1 MSGVLEKLRRARA
14 TTAKAMTTA
23 QSDLASVRAAI
34 ATAHNALQDLE
45 GRPVAF
51 DLAAA
56 ELDKKLAELSED
68 GVSSFQLHSLMGR
81 DEGRIDWSPREG
93 DYWTMARHVLAGG
106 QALRDRL
113 MDDLR
118 RRYGEDKGL
127 TPEERD
133 AERDRL
139 LSEAFHLECLEEAMI
154 RAASEAGVRI
164 ERRANAH
171 PAAIL
176 APLHQL
182 PEL

>member
-1 MSGVLEKLRRARA
+1 MAGVIDKLRRARA

-23 QSDLASVRAAI
+23 QADLASVRAAV
-34 ATAHNALQDLE
+34 AAAHNALRDLE
-45 GRPVAF
+45 DRPVAF
-51 DLAAA
+51 EMAAA
-56 ELDKKLAELSED
+56 ELDRKLADLAED
-68 GVSSFQLHSLMGR
+68 GVSSFALQTLMGR
-81 DEGRIDWSPREG
+81 DEGRIDWNPREG
-93 DYWTMARHVLAGG
+93 EYWTMARQVLVGG

-118 RRYGEDKGL
+118 RRYGDDKGL

-139 LSEAFHLECLEEAMI
+139 QAEAFQLECLEEALI

-164 ERRANAH
+164 ERRVNAH

-182 PEL
+182 PDL